1 MKAAITGG
9 AGFIGSTLARSLVLN
24 GWDVSILDNLTS
36 GSKDNLAGIS
46 TEERL
51 EELQFVVGDCRWPED
66 VRKVIHDADTV
77 LHLAANPEVRMELNS
92 PKECFEQNIYAT
104 YNVLEAFR
112 QSKAE
117 TIVFASTSTVY
128 GDAKTIPT
136 PETYSPLEPI
146 SVYGASKLAGEA
158 LVCSYCHAFGK
169 QGIILRLAN
178 VVGPN
183 SKHGVVSEFSRALRK
198 NPKQLLMMGN
208 GTQNKS
214 YVYIDDCIEAVQ
226 LIMKSTR
233 DSVAVFN
240 IGSEDSISVKQIGE
254 TVVKAM
260 GLTDVHFGSNGGLED
275 GRGWIGDIK
284 YAHLDI
290 SKLKNL
296 GWSPKISSAESVAL
310 TTKEILNDTL
320 KNPN

>member
-9 AGFIGSTLARSLVLN
+9 AGFIGSALARSLVVN

-36 GSKDNLAGIS
+36 GSKHNLAGIT
-46 TEERL
+46 TEEGKGFR
-51 EELQFVVGDCRWPED
+51 FFVGDCRRPED
-66 VRKVIHDADTV
+66 VVRVIQDADTV

-92 PKECFEQNIYAT
+92 PQECFEQNIYAT

-112 QSKAE
+112 RSKAE

-128 GDAKTIPT
+128 GEAKTIPT

-169 QGIILRLAN
+169 HGIILRLAN

-198 NPKQLLMMGN
+198 DPKQLLMMGD

-214 YVYIDDCIEAVQ
+214 YIYIDDCIEAVQ
-226 LIMKSTR
+226 LIMKSKL

-240 IGSEDSISVKQIGE
+240 IGSEDGISVKQIGE
-254 TVVKAM
+254 TVVQAM
-260 GLTDVHFGSNGGLED
+260 GLTDVQFRSNGGLKD
-275 GRGWIGDIK
+275 GRGWVGDVK
-284 YAHLDI
+284 LMLLDVT
-290 SKLKNL
+290 KLKSS
-296 GWSPKISSAESVAL
+296 GWIPKFNSQEAVEQTVKGIIQRH
-310 TTKEILNDTL
+310 EIQ
-320 KNPN
+320 

>member
-1 MKAAITGG
+1 LKAAITGG
-9 AGFIGSTLARSLVLN
+9 AGFIGSTLARSLFLS

-46 TEERL
+46 TEERSQ
-51 EELQFVVGDCRWPED
+51 ELQFVVGDCRRAED
-66 VRKVIHDADTV
+66 VRKVIQDADTV

-92 PKECFEQNIYAT
+92 PEECFEQNIYAT

-117 TIVFASTSTVY
+117 RIVFASTSTVY

-214 YVYIDDCIEAVQ
+214 YIYIDDCIEAVQ

-233 DSVAVFN
+233 DSVAVVN
-240 IGSEDSISVKQIGE
+240 IGSEDSITVKRLGE
-254 TVVKAM
+254 TVVQAM
-260 GLTDVHFGSNGGLED
+260 GLTNVQFISNGGLED
-275 GRGWIGDIK
+275 GRGWIGDVK
-284 YAHLDI
+284 LMLLDVT
-290 SKLKNL
+290 KLKSF
-296 GWSPKISSAESVAL
+296 GWIPKFNSQEAIEQTV
-310 TTKEILNDTL
+310 KGIIQRQEIQ
-320 KNPN
+320 

>member
-1 MKAAITGG
+1 LKAAITGG
-9 AGFIGSTLARSLVLN
+9 AGFIGSALARSLVLN

-51 EELQFVVGDCRWPED
+51 EEFEFVVGDCRRPGD
-66 VRKVIHDADTV
+66 VRKAIQDADTV

-92 PKECFEQNIYAT
+92 PEVCFEQNIYAT

-128 GDAKTIPT
+128 GEAKTIPT

-183 SKHGVVSEFSRALRK
+183 SKHGVVSEFSKALRK

-254 TVVKAM
+254 TVVQAM
-260 GLTDVHFGSNGGLED
+260 GLTDVQLRLNGGLED
-275 GRGWIGDIK
+275 GRGWIGDVK
-284 YAHLDI
+284 LMLLDVT
-290 SKLKNL
+290 KLKSF
-296 GWSPKISSAESVAL
+296 GWIPKFNSQEAIEQTV
-310 TTKEILNDTL
+310 KGIIQRQEIQ
-320 KNPN
+320 